1 MLAVCVVLVVGY
13 VGVEAGFD
21 ILVVVPETRRI
32 EAAELEVAL
41 IKPRLRAI
49 GGVAIEAG
57 VPKRYFGLKR
67 PSWYVSMRA
76 WVVDAEAAIR
86 QVMAELRV
94 PVDKVRLFVDPVHLT
109 PGELVDLKRR
119 IEFA

>member
-67 PSWYVSMRA
+67 PSWYVRA
-76 WVVDAEAAIR
+76 WVVDAEAETAIR

>member
-1 MLAVCVVLVVGY
+1 
-13 VGVEAGFD
+13 
-21 ILVVVPETRRI
+21 
-32 EAAELEVAL
+32 
-41 IKPRLRAI
+41 
-49 GGVAIEAG
+49 
-57 VPKRYFGLKR
+57 
-67 PSWYVSMRA
+67 
-76 WVVDAEAAIR
+76 VVDAEAAIR